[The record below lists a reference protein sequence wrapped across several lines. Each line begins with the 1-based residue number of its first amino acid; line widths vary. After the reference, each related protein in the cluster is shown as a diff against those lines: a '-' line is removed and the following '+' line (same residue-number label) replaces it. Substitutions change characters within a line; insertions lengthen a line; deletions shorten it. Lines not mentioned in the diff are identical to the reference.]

1 MKLRTTPLRVAAL
14 IVFAVGLLA
23 ALLVL
28 GPCRPAH
35 GGVPA
40 PDPTRSV
47 PVEARTLLG
56 TRGPQVD
63 LNSASIAEVRTLP
76 IPREIADAI
85 VDHRTYVAYFTSV
98 YDLMQVPG
106 MTPKW
111 LEVLRPLV
119 FITPVFES
127 RRQEEAEE
135 ELRAG
140 DLNFLVQRLLS
151 EEGASEGLT
160 DAYIDQIKDP
170 RDLNRLG
177 YFDLVRYENVSP
189 VDASAVLAERRVSGR
204 IENYR
209 ALRAVPG
216 ISYWGARNL
225 RDFVNYTSPP
235 ELSPRLHF
243 DYQFR
248 LYDTPYVLDDRDV
261 LDENIIG
268 DTNGLT
274 STQKD
279 NFRNLELNTYAGRL
293 NLDTT
298 DPAMTHK
305 VRARWGDHA
314 RAGLLL
320 HRNLGE
326 VSWRETGKG
335 FLALENLTGSES
347 PLGPVKIHSLVVGNY
362 TAAFGLGL
370 VMDATDFFSA
380 RRTGLGYSVRPLGL
394 SPDLSRSDEYGMR
407 GVGVDAALGPARGTF
422 FYSRADKDAILNP
435 DGSFNSYFRMVPRL
449 SNDLLAE
456 IRHDIATGVFAGKG
470 DTSAFLPMHRVMD
483 EQIVG
488 SHLQVE
494 ARPST
499 FLGLTGIEIRTRNRA
514 FADPAASLWN
524 PRATTYV
531 LDPARLEDRDSEIG
545 AGYDSRAL
553 GNYRRLW
560 GADASTV
567 WRNLWL
573 AGEYGK
579 LETSTEPDAWRR
591 FWSAGPEAKIA
602 QAYLQ
607 YENFNV
613 LGLWRDYDLG
623 YDDPYGRAFSEDSR
637 FEQTI
642 LDGNA
647 YRLRNPY
654 WAELAR
660 TDPAPKAERGWYVNT
675 RYQLTRQFLV
685 SGLEYDSWTR
695 KADGADLSRFA
706 GRLEYRPVFPI
717 RLRVRH
723 AISSRHADRPDDIR
737 AYRSWETRLEM
748 LANLSHYDQLRALLS
763 TGNVTFAERGRLSG
777 PAGGGD
783 VQSDTTAQRGSPSR
797 ALQAAFTHQFNDDLA
812 ITFSSEIYD
821 GFLYNYEDNE
831 FIVVDGQ
838 GVRHWVMLRSRLSS
852 QLSWRLKWTDDHA
865 RARTYTDIRN
875 FGALVA
881 PTPDGIDVR
890 NDRQSY
896 RFQIDLSF

>member
-1 MKLRTTPLRVAAL
+1 MKLRVASRLHVTVVLFAL
-14 IVFAVGLLA
+14 VLLA
-23 ALLVL
+23 VLLVL

-35 GGVPA
+35 GGVPVSIPPA
-40 PDPTRSV
+40 PATA
-47 PVEARTLLG
+47 EGRTLLAAG
-56 TRGPQVD
+56 GSPVD
-63 LNSASIAEVRTLP
+63 LNAATPAEIHALP
-76 IPREIADAI
+76 IPHALADAI

-98 YDLMQVPG
+98 YDLLQVPG
-106 MTPKW
+106 ITPQW

-119 FITPVFES
+119 FITPLFES
-127 RRQEEAEE
+127 RRQEQAEE
-135 ELRAG
+135 EMRAG
-140 DLNFLVQRLLS
+140 DLNYLVQRLLS

-189 VDASAVLAERRVSGR
+189 VDAAAVLAERRLSGR

-225 RDFVNYTSPP
+225 RDFVTYAPADAALP
-235 ELSPRLHF
+235 QLHL

-274 STQKD
+274 AAQKE
-279 NFRNLELNTYAGRL
+279 NFRNLGLNTYAGRL

-305 VRARWGDHA
+305 VRARWGSHA

-326 VSWRETGKG
+326 ISWRETGKG
-335 FLALENLTGSES
+335 FLALDDLTGAES
-347 PLGPVKIHSLVVGNY
+347 PLGPIQLHSLVVGNY

-394 SPDLSRSDEYGMR
+394 SPDLSRSDEYAMR
-407 GVGVDAALGPARGTF
+407 GAGVDASLGPVRGTF

-470 DTSAFLPMHRVMD
+470 DTSAFLPMQRVMD

-488 SHLQVE
+488 GHLQLE
-494 ARPST
+494 PRPST
-499 FLGLTGIEIRTRNRA
+499 FLGFTGIEIRTKNRA
-514 FADPAASLWN
+514 FASPDASLWN
-524 PRATTYV
+524 PRANTYV
-531 LDPARLEDRDSEIG
+531 LDPARLEDRDAEIG

-553 GNYRRLW
+553 GSYRRLW
-560 GADASTV
+560 GTDASTV

-579 LETSTEPDAWRR
+579 LETSAEPDAWRR
-591 FWSAGPEAKIA
+591 FFSAGPEAKIA

-685 SGLEYDSWTR
+685 SGLEYDQWTR
-695 KADGADLSRFA
+695 KADGADLSRFVT
-706 GRLEYRPVFPI
+706 RLEYRPTFPL
-717 RLRVRH
+717 RLRLRH
-723 AISSRHADRPDDIR
+723 AISSRHADLPDDVR
-737 AYRSWETRLEM
+737 AYRSWESRIEL
-748 LANLSHYDQLRALLS
+748 LANLSHYDQIRALLS
-763 TGNVTFAERGRLSG
+763 TGNVTFAARGRLSG

-797 ALQAAFTHQFNDDLA
+797 ALQAAFTHQFNNDLA
-812 ITFSSEIYD
+812 VTFSSEIYD

-838 GVRHWVMLRSRLSS
+838 GVRHWVMLRSRLSPEM
-852 QLSWRLKWTDDHA
+852 SWRLKWTDDHA
-865 RARTYTDIRN
+865 RARTYTDIRSY
-875 FGALVA
+875 GSLVA
-881 PTPDGIDVR
+881 PTPDGLDVR
-890 NDRQSY
+890 NDRQSF
-896 RFQIDLSF
+896 RFQLDLSF